1 MPKIDAP
8 TVREHVDRQTDA
20 ILDAAARLVAEHG
33 LRGVDLGM
41 IAREVH
47 LKRTSIYRYFP
58 NRDAIVSAW
67 IARELP
73 RATARGVAVLGSD
86 LPAPQ
91 RVAAWL
97 DLQVELTA
105 EPDHRLAVRVVRE
118 IGGLSPE
125 AHAEMAE
132 GHRDL
137 YSRVEPLLAELVGEQ
152 QAPLASQL
160 LSGLIRAAGEA
171 VDGGTD
177 PATVADALR
186 RAAAGLLET
195 PAVADPPPQVTPG

>member
-33 LRGVDLGM
+33 LRGVDVGM
-41 IAREVH
+41 IAREVD

-73 RATARGVAVLGSD
+73 RATARGVAVLEAD
-86 LPAPQ
+86 LPAAQ

-97 DLQVELTA
+97 DLQVALTA
-105 EPDHRLAVRVVRE
+105 EPEHRLAVRVVRE
-118 IGGLSPE
+118 IGGLSPD

-137 YSRVEPLLAELVGEQ
+137 YSRVEPLLAELVGAEA
-152 QAPLASQL
+152 APLASRL

-171 VDGGTD
+171 IDGGAD
-177 PATVADALR
+177 PTQVAHALR

-195 PAVADPPPQVTPG
+195 PAVADPPPLVAG

>member
-33 LRGVDLGM
+33 LRGVDVGM
-41 IAREVH
+41 IAREVN

-58 NRDAIVSAW
+58 NRDAIVGAW

-73 RATARGVAVLGSD
+73 RATARGVAVLGAD
-86 LPAPQ
+86 LPAAQ

-97 DLQVELTA
+97 DLQVTLTA
-105 EPDHRLAVRVVRE
+105 EPEHRLAVRVVRE
-118 IGGLSPE
+118 IGGLSLD
-125 AHAEMAE
+125 AHAEMTE

-137 YSRVEPLLAELVGEQ
+137 YSRVEPLLAELVGAED
-152 QAPLASQL
+152 APLASQL

-171 VDGGTD
+171 VDGGTE
-177 PATVADALR
+177 PARVARALR
-186 RAAAGLLET
+186 RASAGLLAT
-195 PAVADPPPQVTPG
+195 PAVADPPPSVTA

>member
-47 LKRTSIYRYFP
+47 LKRTSLYRYFP
-58 NRDAIVSAW
+58 NRDAIIGAW

-73 RATARGVAVLGSD
+73 RATARGVAVLD
-86 LPAPQ
+86 TDAPAAR
-91 RVAAWL
+91 RVADWL
-97 DLQVELTA
+97 DLQVALTA
-105 EPDHRLAVRVVRE
+105 EPEHRLAVRIVRE

-137 YSRVEPLLAELVGEQ
+137 YSRIEPLLAELVGEHE
-152 QAPLASQL
+152 APLASQL
-160 LSGLIRAAGEA
+160 LTGLIRGAGEA

-177 PATVADALR
+177 PAEVARALR
-186 RAAAGLLET
+186 RAAAGLLRT
-195 PAVADPPPQVTPG
+195 PAIAD